1 MRAIAGGAAMS
12 EHYET
17 CRACLG
23 DGSIN
28 TSRDPRHVH
37 GTTCRACSGF
47 GTVEVKCDCCLV
59 ELGEIETDWPD
70 IRKLCRQ
77 CAAGIVRDLD
87 DQPDEARLLAAK
99 LEEIEK
105 QN

>member
-1 MRAIAGGAAMS
+1 MP

-17 CRACLG
+17 CRACHG
-23 DGSIN
+23 DGSTD
-28 TSRDPRHVH
+28 TSRDPRHVLR
-37 GTTCRACSGF
+37 TTCRTCSGF
-47 GTVEVKCDCCLV
+47 GTVEVKCDCCRV
-59 ELGEIETDWPD
+59 GPGEIETGYQD
-70 IRKLCRQ
+70 IRKLCRK

-87 DQPDEARLLAAK
+87 DQPEEARLLEAK